1 MLKALIFGLLVSC
14 QAYATEFGQFMN
26 AVVAAGTEER
36 LIATDLTVLSV
47 VIQAEP
53 DNTGNIFVG
62 TGAVAAANYGVV
74 LDANERLTLN
84 KENMAPGS
92 SGINLKDIY
101 IDAGTNGDGV
111 SVFYT
116 TK

>member
-1 MLKALIFGLLVSC
+1 MWKFLIFGLLFSC
-14 QAYATEFGQFMN
+14 QAYATNFGQFMR
-26 AVVAAGTEER
+26 AVTTAGTEVQ
-36 LIATDLTVLSV
+36 LSATDLTVLSV

-62 TGAVAAANYGVV
+62 TSAVTGTAYGVL
-74 LDANERLTLN
+74 LDGGERLTLT